1 MDGFISNDLQVHY
14 FLSSYQTNLTVQN
27 SHCVRTEHEMARHL
41 LQVTDHLLLL
51 TSNVL

>member
-27 SHCVRTEHEMARHL
+27 SHCVRTENVMARHL

-51 TSNVL
+51 TNVL